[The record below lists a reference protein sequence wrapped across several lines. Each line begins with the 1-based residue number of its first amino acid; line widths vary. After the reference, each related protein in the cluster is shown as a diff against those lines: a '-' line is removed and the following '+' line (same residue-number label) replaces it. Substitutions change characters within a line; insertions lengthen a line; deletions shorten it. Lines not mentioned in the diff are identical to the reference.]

1 MPVNLNSPKIPSD
14 SSVPHEDVIPK
25 GTLSVISISNTN
37 PTASETQ
44 LSSIKSSSF
53 SEKEFSDRSSK
64 GTSSASIYPDNNS
77 ALHRIISKMEERSPL
92 SVRLSSTSIYEQ
104 ASRFVHEYPDILS
117 RNDLELLSNQLYK
130 MYADDTHPDMKALDS
145 TQKEQLVNVLSG
157 IHQKKKVGIIPQN
170 PHYPRFELLNSYI
183 LARRFN
189 YFVSPLS
196 YREGSEINSRITL
209 ALQSSKVKDV
219 LPFLAKMVRDNSYI
233 ENSKILSPDCQGIR
247 TDSFIFYLQGADI
260 DKAREIVAQLND
272 NRTIKEALID
282 HTPMGMKSLTPGVS
296 YSEFSSIV
304 SVGGTLDSSHG
315 RTRSY
320 ILASAIAKWAK
331 QEDRTE
337 PKLYQYIDEE
347 FSRYGYDPKDSAL
360 LSKKS
365 NGARTQ

>member
-1 MPVNLNSPKIPSD
+1 MNGCLFMPVNLNSPKIPSD
-14 SSVPHEDVIPK
+14 SSVPHEDIIPK

-37 PTASETQ
+37 PTALET
-44 LSSIKSSSF
+44 LPLSIKRSSF
-53 SEKEFSDRSSK
+53 SEEEKSSDHSAER
-64 GTSSASIYPDNNS
+64 TSSA
-77 ALHRIISKMEERSPL
+77 
-92 SVRLSSTSIYEQ
+92 SIYEQ

-130 MYADDTHPDMKALDS
+130 MYTADTHPDMKALDS

-157 IHQKKKVGIIPQN
+157 IHQKKKVGIIPQS

-233 ENSKILSPDCQGIR
+233 ENSKILSPDYQGIR